1 MGELSEIVPCP
12 SCCGVG
18 REGKNRVCDA
28 CDGIG
33 QIAIEM
39 ALDGIIY
46 VPYRSSDIGAL
57 PEIVK
62 GLLAAHTF

>member
-1 MGELSEIVPCP
+1 MRELSKIIPCP

-18 REGKNRVCDA
+18 REGKNHVCDA

-33 QIAIEM
+33 LIPIEV

-62 GLLAAHTF
+62 RLLATHAF